1 MCVSAR
7 DVRSILVGMQRTAD
21 ILRRLA
27 NLIRL
32 GTIAE
37 VDYDNRRARVASG
50 DLLTDFLPWSA
61 GRAGRRA
68 EWSAPSVGEQ
78 VILVC
83 PQGETTGGTILC
95 SAYSSAN
102 PAPGNTPNQHVT
114 RYCDGAVIA
123 YDDEAH
129 ALSATLPS
137 GGTATLTADGG
148 LTINGP
154 VTIKGAT
161 TIKGDAAI
169 EGKVTAS
176 GDVVGAG
183 VSLEKHPH
191 IGVQPG
197 GGKSGP
203 PG

>member
-1 MCVSAR
+1 M
-7 DVRSILVGMQRTAD
+7 RSILVGMQRNAD

-27 NLIRL
+27 NMIRE
-32 GTIAE
+32 GTITE
-37 VDYDNRRARVASG
+37 VNYAAKRARVASG
-50 DLLTDFLPWSA
+50 ELVTDFLPWSA
-61 GRAGRRA
+61 GRAGRRSDY
-68 EWSAPSVGEQ
+68 SAPSVGEQ

-83 PQGETTGGTILC
+83 PQGETTGAFILC

-102 PAPGNTPNQHVT
+102 PAPGSTPNQHVT
-114 RYCDGAVIA
+114 RYSDGAMIV

-129 ALSATLPS
+129 ALSAVLPS

-154 VTIKGAT
+154 VTINGAT
-161 TIKGDAAI
+161 TIKGDTSI
-169 EGKVTAS
+169 DGKVDAS

>member
-1 MCVSAR
+1 MR
-7 DVRSILVGMQRTAD
+7 LILVGMQRNAD

-27 NLIRL
+27 NMIRV

-37 VDYDNRRARVASG
+37 INYDKKRARVASG

-61 GRAGRRA
+61 GRAGRRSDY
-68 EWSAPSVGEQ
+68 SAPSVGEQ
-78 VILVC
+78 VLVLC

-95 SAYSSAN
+95 SVYSSAN
-102 PAPGNTPNQHVT
+102 PAPGNTPNLHVT
-114 RYCDGAVIA
+114 RYSDGAVIT

-137 GGTATLTADGG
+137 GGTATLSADGG

-154 VTIKGAT
+154 VTINGAT
-161 TIKGDAAI
+161 TINGNAAI
-169 EGKVTAS
+169 DGKVTAS

-191 IGVQPG
+191 VGVQPG